1 MFATARKKRFLTL
14 PKQSVQFEISR
25 QHFTVRLAHTRR
37 DKMQALA
44 LRYQVFHREFI
55 GKQFPIGIDKDRYDK
70 DAELLVLVDNR
81 IHRVVGCYRLIC
93 SDITDQ
99 FYSASEFDLSGFLK
113 LSGVKLELSRA
124 CVHKNYR
131 SGTAIHLLWRGIA
144 KYMELTSA
152 RYLFGCS
159 SVLTTD
165 ISTLHA
171 LYSDLIRKNA
181 LNDSLAVFAR
191 EEFRIDH
198 FQVWLER
205 FRNQPAP
212 AAETQLPIPPLMRS
226 YLKAGALIAAEP
238 ALDRKYNCIDFF
250 TVMDLNGLSQV
261 YEKKYAGK

>member
-1 MFATARKKRFLTL
+1 MFASVRKKSFLPL
-14 PKQSVQFEISR
+14 PKSTVQFEISR
-25 QHFTVRLAHTRR
+25 QHFTVRVAHTRR

-70 DAELLVLVDNR
+70 EADLLVLVDNR
-81 IHRVVGCYRLIC
+81 IHRVVGCYRLIR
-93 SDITDQ
+93 SDITDK
-99 FYSASEFDLSGFLK
+99 FYSASEFDLGGFLK

-165 ISTLHA
+165 ISTLHG
-171 LYSDLIRKNA
+171 LYADLIQKNA
-181 LNDSLAVFAR
+181 LNDSLEISAR
-191 EEFRIDH
+191 NEYRIDN
-198 FQVWLER
+198 FETWLER
-205 FRNQPAP
+205 FRSQPAP
-212 AAETQLPIPPLMRS
+212 NAETQLSVPPLMRS
-226 YLKAGALIAAEP
+226 YLKAGARICAEP

-250 TVMDLNGLSQV
+250 TVMDLNGLTQV